1 MSNIDGFSPG
11 VDKWLGH
18 YVYRLVDP
26 RDGQTFYVGMGK
38 GDRVFSHYRNAV
50 TPGADASDTDEQAK
64 TALIQE
70 LVRHNLKPLYVIHRH
85 GMTVD
90 EARLVERVLIQSYRG
105 LTNRLNPDAA
115 RGPATA
121 EQLNRRY
128 SLDTVPIE
136 GHAIRIT
143 IRQKKLDE
151 EHGDVYKAVCR
162 AWIIGRARLLQIN
175 AHPHHVLVML
185 NRRCIEVYQVA
196 ENGWSECDMYSQPDK
211 RKYKFTGQLAAESVR
226 DRYIDRPFE
235 TSRGPIRFCGDFR
248 RR

>member
-11 VDKWLGH
+11 VDKRVDH

-38 GDRVFSHYRNAV
+38 GDRVFSHYRDAV
-50 TPGADASDTDEQAK
+50 GQGADGTDTGEQAK
-64 TALIQE
+64 NELIRE
-70 LVRHNLKPLYVIHRH
+70 LARHNLKPLYVIHRH
-85 GMTVD
+85 GMTED
-90 EARLVERVLIQSYRG
+90 EARLVECVLIQSYRG

-115 RGPATA
+115 HGPATA
-121 EQLNRRY
+121 DQLDQRY
-128 SLDTVPIE
+128 SLCTVPIE

-162 AWIIGRARLLQIN
+162 AWIIGKRRLPEIN

-185 NRRCIEVYQVA
+185 NGRCIEVYEVA
-196 ENGWSECDMYSQPDK
+196 KNGWSECDMYSQPDK
-211 RKYKFTGQLAAESVR
+211 RKYKPKS
-226 DRYIDRPFE
+226 
-235 TSRGPIRFCGDFR
+235 CGGG
-248 RR
+248 